1 MGLMLST
8 LTPVTRRKLVPEGS
22 TTASM
27 PPTVTAARVLNV
39 INLFIYLLY
48 AKVNISHSI
57 K

>member
-27 PPTVTAARVLNV
+27 PPTVTAARVLNSV
-39 INLFIYLLY
+39 DSCVCLY
-48 AKVNISHSI
+48 HSFS
-57 K
+57 